1 MNLSVLRAQI
11 VLLIIGAYLILN
23 SGFMLVRFPP
33 GTSVGAPVAELLVLF
48 FLMFLVFDL
57 RRLQGFAAVAPL
69 TPLLIWWTV
78 GTLQAFRGLE
88 LHGIWALRDASHLI
102 DSFFLW
108 IAFVIAASPNFFERF
123 SSWLRLVLN
132 LGVFYAL
139 LYPFRETL
147 REWSPRIW
155 APAGY
160 SAPLFFNYVG
170 TSLVPLT
177 AAMAWLVDRVRFL
190 ALPAMVLAGAL
201 IVYNIVIFQ
210 ARITYLQVMMLLLVF
225 AFLRPRDAVRMTG
238 SLVVGGIL
246 LALLLTAGVEITG
259 RLGDKFSIDFLFDHF
274 ASIWGEYG
282 GGKVSSAADG
292 VSLRLGWWERIWND
306 LTSSPMNLLFGLG
319 YGIALTDLRT
329 PEGALVREPH
339 NSFISLAARQ
349 GVVGLVAFMW
359 VQFALVGS
367 WFRVYRHFE
376 REGNKRWR
384 NNLLIMGTF
393 FLLLTILGLGQDGF
407 EKPFNAVPFYFF
419 WGVILRAEFEIRAR
433 SGAFAEQAAARG
445 RAVAGGAVYR
455 REANGG
461 LRGGVQ

>member
-1 MNLSVLRAQI
+1 MNLSVLRAQF

-33 GTSVGAPVAELLVLF
+33 GTSVGVPVAELIVLF
-48 FLMFLVFDL
+48 FLVFLVFDL
-57 RRLQGFAAVAPL
+57 RRLQGFAVVAPL

-108 IAFVIAASPNFFERF
+108 IAFVVAASPNFFERF

-132 LGVFYAL
+132 LGVVYAL
-139 LYPFRETL
+139 LYPFKETL
-147 REWSPRIW
+147 RELSPKIW

-201 IVYNIVIFQ
+201 IVYSIVIFQ
-210 ARITYLQVMMLLLVF
+210 ARITYLQVIMLLLVF
-225 AFLRPRDAVRMTG
+225 AFLRPRDAARMTG
-238 SLVVGGIL
+238 ALLVGGVL
-246 LALLLTAGVEITG
+246 LALVLTAGVEITG

-282 GGKVSSAADG
+282 GGQVSSAADG
-292 VSLRLGWWERIWND
+292 VALRLGWWVRIWND
-306 LTSSPMNLLFGLG
+306 LTANPMSFLFGLG
-319 YGIALTDLRT
+319 YGIPLTELRT
-329 PEGALVREPH
+329 PNGAIVREPH
-339 NSFISLAARQ
+339 NSFISLVARQ
-349 GVVGLVAFMW
+349 GVVGLAAFVW
-359 VQFALVGS
+359 VQLALIGS

-376 REGNKRWR
+376 REGDTRWR

-393 FLLLTILGLGQDGF
+393 FVLLTILALGQDGF
-407 EKPFNAVPFYFF
+407 EKPFNAIPYYFF

-433 SGAFAEQAAARG
+433 SGAFAGRAAVPR
-445 RAVAGGAVYR
+445 RAVAGDSVYSPAGA
-455 REANGG
+455 GG
-461 LRGGVQ
+461 ARGGIR